1 MTTEAT
7 CANISTGLRRSCLKK
22 IKWNNKAR
30 EFVKSLDD
38 ETKIEIGSLLM
49 ILQSGENLGEPQS
62 KPMKSIH
69 AKAHELRVKD
79 KKGAYRV
86 IYVLSIQDQILIPH
100 AFTKKTQKTPQ
111 KEIEL
116 YYENQGDVK

>member
-1 MTTEAT
+1 V
-7 CANISTGLRRSCLKK
+7 KK
-22 IKWNNKAR
+22 VKWNDKAR
-30 EFVKSLDD
+30 EFVRSLDD
-38 ETKIEIGSLLM
+38 ETKIEIGALLM
-49 ILQSGENLGEPQS
+49 MLQTGETLGEPQS

-69 AKAHELRVKD
+69 SKAHELRVKD
-79 KKGAYRV
+79 KKDAYRV

-116 YYENQGDVK
+116 SIKRLKEMLNENK

>member
-1 MTTEAT
+1 M
-7 CANISTGLRRSCLKK
+7 KK
-22 IKWNNKAR
+22 VIWNEKAR
-30 EFVKSLDD
+30 EFVRNLDD
-38 ETKIEIGSLLM
+38 GTKIEIGTLLM
-49 ILQSGENLGEPQS
+49 VLQSGESLGEPQS

-86 IYVLSIQDQILIPH
+86 IYALSIKDQILVPH
-100 AFTKKTQKTPQ
+100 AFNKKTQKTLQ

-116 YYENQGDVK
+116 SIKRLKEMLNENK

>member
-1 MTTEAT
+1 MKTV
-7 CANISTGLRRSCLKK
+7 
-22 IKWNNKAR
+22 KWNEKAR
-30 EFVKSLDD
+30 DFVKSLDD
-38 ETKIEIGSLLM
+38 KTKMEIGTLIMMLQQGQ
-49 ILQSGENLGEPQS
+49 ILGGPQS

-69 AKAHELRVKD
+69 AKAHELRIKD
-79 KKGAYRV
+79 KEGAYRV

-116 YYENQGDVK
+116 SIKRLREMLNEIK

>member
-1 MTTEAT
+1 MLVLAHWLEE
-7 CANISTGLRRSCLKK
+7 LPLKK
-22 IKWNNKAR
+22 IKWNDKAR
-30 EFVKSLDD
+30 DFVRNLDD
-38 ETKIEIGSLLM
+38 ETKIEIGTLLM
-49 ILQSGENLGEPQS
+49 MLQQGEALGEPQS

-69 AKAHELRVKD
+69 VRAHELRVKD

-100 AFTKKTQKTPQ
+100 AFTKKTPKTPQ

-116 YYENQGDVK
+116 SIKRLKEMLNEIN